1 MTIATIARK
10 APKNTN
16 PIFEGNIVEL
26 ATSQV
31 PYMVLIVDV
40 AENGNHFS
48 GVVVGGAQPVGTFS
62 KNFISKSFKQFD
74 GEITLVTE

>member
-1 MTIATIARK
+1 MTIATIARQK
-10 APKNTN
+10 SKPTN

-26 ATSQV
+26 ATSNV
-31 PYMVLIVDV
+31 PYMVLITDV
-40 AENGNHFS
+40 GEKLAHFS

-62 KNFISKSFKQFD
+62 KNFISKSFKQFE